1 MQKLHAGNYLSKR
14 IGFEKNQSAVVESTV
29 FENHSISPILREKL
43 KTFIFEFTAK
53 NDSSFTL
60 VKTDFIVFARNEEK
74 IVKRRHFWVIFN
86 HCGLSLVNIKQTS
99 SSYWSAIQN
108 GSACNLIRNE
118 TSVHRVR
125 LYLLYLTDYSLA
137 HWCKISIFV

>member
-1 MQKLHAGNYLSKR
+1 M
-14 IGFEKNQSAVVESTV
+14 

-125 LYLLYLTDYSLA
+125 LYLLYLTDYSLVLRA
-137 HWCKISIFV
+137 LLLPWFVVRLQHPPTFCDICVFRGK